1 MLNAGCHRFTAN
13 YSSCCAHPF
22 SHSHARRSAASTARR
37 PQCASTNSSAL
48 AGRRSIR
55 MRLQAKPSW
64 CGGPLDAASWQ
75 HPPIPQCPPQVVHS
89 PYTRCPQGDPR
100 PSATRKARWLC
111 RRPPG
116 RSANIHTSTNAD
128 SLNGSNWP
136 VCSIADNTVA
146 VLPNMWQS
154 GHAARWP
161 IRPHI
166 GTALARK
173 YVGLGRDPA
182 ALPPGTVSLGLAL
195 PLRVERTGPARVE
208 RVGPF

>member
-1 MLNAGCHRFTAN
+1 VESPVALEETTGPIRQYQHVDQ
-13 YSSCCAHPF
+13 CC
-22 SHSHARRSAASTARR
+22 
-37 PQCASTNSSAL
+37 
-48 AGRRSIR
+48 
-55 MRLQAKPSW
+55 RLKWIEPS
-64 CGGPLDAASWQ
+64 
-75 HPPIPQCPPQVVHS
+75 
-89 PYTRCPQGDPR
+89 
-100 PSATRKARWLC
+100 
-111 RRPPG
+111 
-116 RSANIHTSTNAD
+116 
-128 SLNGSNWP
+128 